1 MSFEQEKI
9 KGKRPDPG
17 TIPKGYVPSKKT
29 APNKKK

>member
-17 TIPKGYVPSKKT
+17 TIPKGYMPSKK
-29 APNKKK
+29 KK